1 MLCKAWLYL
10 TLGTALGYNDCIIRR
25 IIGGDLEKGNEEV
38 ILQFLAS
45 VYDYK
50 EEDFDSRHCKL
61 YRSVLR
67 IN

>member
-1 MLCKAWLYL
+1 M
-10 TLGTALGYNDCIIRR
+10 TLGTALGYNDSIIRR
-25 IIGGDLEKGNEEV
+25 IIGGDLEKDNEEV

-50 EEDFDSRHCKL
+50 EKNLDSRHCKL
-61 YRSVLR
+61 YCSVLR